1 MSENYEVPEPIL
13 NSPFEEPKEH
23 WYIRE
28 GESPERRSGRRPAG
42 YFYRD
47 PRAPAGDTEH
57 EARGEWQ
64 ELALVNL
71 IRGRITSWREQGW
84 PGVTG
89 TTLELLN
96 YWQRE
101 GRQHR
106 LFFAQLEAAET
117 TIFLTEA
124 RADFRQGI
132 ETPLDEPSD
141 DRKADGYSVFRRYAC
156 KMATGSGKTVVM
168 ALLMAWAFCNRGRTP
183 ADTRYPKRALV
194 VCPNLTIKERLSV
207 LRTGDPE
214 NYFDKFDLVPT
225 ALRPELAKGRV
236 LVTNWHTFSPE
247 AEELRVGGVTVGRLG
262 PETPE
267 AFARARLGDLILI
280 AFVASAVV
288 VSGLRGAGALL
299 LIGAG
304 LLVWTGADSIYLYQ
318 EATSSY
324 QEGWLDSLWLVGA
337 FLVAF
342 AACFS
347 VRHAPVRQSVY
358 HSPLWVPGMA
368 ALVSVGILV
377 WDHFDRVHAASIWLA
392 GATLGAVTIRLLMS
406 FRENRRLVEAL
417 HTEAISDALTGL
429 GNRRRLMSDLE
440 WLLAH
445 GESHYLALFDL
456 DGFKSY
462 NDSFG
467 HPAGDAL
474 LRQLGGRLAVSVGP
488 GNAYRLGGDE
498 FCILVPC
505 GDLAAEHVVEAA
517 RSALSARGEGF
528 NVGASSGHAVLPEEA
543 GTPSEALRIVDQRM
557 YAEKSGRS
565 TRVAHQTHEL
575 LLRILREREP
585 ELGEHVEGVARM
597 ATDLARLLDVDSE
610 DVDVIRR
617 AAELH
622 DIGKIAIPEEI
633 LSKPGPLDEREW
645 DLMRRHTLVGER
657 ILGAAP
663 ALRPVAV
670 LVRASHERWDG
681 KGYPDGVAGSDIPLG
696 ARIIFVCD
704 AFDAMT
710 SARAYRPAMHEE
722 DAIAELRRGA
732 GTQFDPQV
740 VELFAQLWST
750 DRRSGD
756 ADTAAGDA
764 LPAALSGQGSAARS

>member
-1 MSENYEVPEPIL
+1 MAV
-13 NSPFEEPKEH
+13 
-23 WYIRE
+23 RE
-28 GESPERRSGRRPAG
+28 GQLRRSWPLWAALGLGAAGIVAHTLYLLAGSPSELTGATDTIYNASLFAFALTCFLRSARSARIAAAWAAFGAGLTLWALADTYWTIAFSDLRRVPYPSLADAG
-42 YFYRD
+42 YLATIPAFFVGIALLTRHRVGHFTAQKWFD
-47 PRAPAGDTEH
+47 GAIAALASSALGAALLAPALVGLTKGDAAAVLTN
-57 EARGEWQ
+57 
-64 ELALVNL
+64 LA
-71 IRGRITSWREQGW
+71 
-84 PGVTG
+84 
-89 TTLELLN
+89 
-96 YWQRE
+96 
-101 GRQHR
+101 
-106 LFFAQLEAAET
+106 
-117 TIFLTEA
+117 
-124 RADFRQGI
+124 
-132 ETPLDEPSD
+132 
-141 DRKADGYSVFRRYAC
+141 
-156 KMATGSGKTVVM
+156 
-168 ALLMAWAFCNRGRTP
+168 
-183 ADTRYPKRALV
+183 YP
-194 VCPNLTIKERLSV
+194 
-207 LRTGDPE
+207 
-214 NYFDKFDLVPT
+214 
-225 ALRPELAKGRV
+225 
-236 LVTNWHTFSPE
+236 
-247 AEELRVGGVTVGRLG
+247 
-262 PETPE
+262 
-267 AFARARLGDLILI
+267 LGDLILI

-663 ALRPVAV
+663 ARRPGAV